1 MACKWMYLNAYK
13 TGFIWK
19 RKERLPNSGTCIV
32 KSITLWVK
40 TGILNGL
47 FHCLLVWTDEAKK
60 LDEAAALPPKEPS
73 TTETDAAIAAA
84 MAATVNG
91 AEIEID
97 EDLFGG
103 DDIDDV
109 EDELE
114 TLDLVDD

>member
-1 MACKWMYLNAYK
+1 
-13 TGFIWK
+13 
-19 RKERLPNSGTCIV
+19 
-32 KSITLWVK
+32 
-40 TGILNGL
+40 
-47 FHCLLVWTDEAKK
+47 
-60 LDEAAALPPKEPS
+60 
-73 TTETDAAIAAA
+73 

-114 TLDLVDD
+114 TLDLVDDQSSVPFSRLNLKKKKNFPERPRIVAIVMKKKNGILHSSGFGILTEIMILGHETLGNSISILIKKQQIAFIYQIYVGKCLVIC

>member
-1 MACKWMYLNAYK
+1 MACKWMFLNAYK

-32 KSITLWVK
+32 KSITLC
-40 TGILNGL
+40 GL

>member
-1 MACKWMYLNAYK
+1 
-13 TGFIWK
+13 
-19 RKERLPNSGTCIV
+19 
-32 KSITLWVK
+32 
-40 TGILNGL
+40 
-47 FHCLLVWTDEAKK
+47 
-60 LDEAAALPPKEPS
+60 
-73 TTETDAAIAAA
+73 

-114 TLDLVDD
+114 TLDLVDDQSICTPPKIKPQKNFPKRPTLGKIVVIVMNKKNN

>member
-1 MACKWMYLNAYK
+1 
-13 TGFIWK
+13 
-19 RKERLPNSGTCIV
+19 
-32 KSITLWVK
+32 
-40 TGILNGL
+40 
-47 FHCLLVWTDEAKK
+47 
-60 LDEAAALPPKEPS
+60 
-73 TTETDAAIAAA
+73 

-97 EDLFGG
+97 EDLFDG

>member
-1 MACKWMYLNAYK
+1 
-13 TGFIWK
+13 
-19 RKERLPNSGTCIV
+19 
-32 KSITLWVK
+32 
-40 TGILNGL
+40 
-47 FHCLLVWTDEAKK
+47 
-60 LDEAAALPPKEPS
+60 
-73 TTETDAAIAAA
+73 

-114 TLDLVDD
+114 TLDLVDDQSSVPFSRLNLKKIKLSRTAQNCCDCDKKKNGILHSSGFEILTEIMILGHETLGNSISILIKKQQIAFIYQIYVGKCLVIC

>member
-1 MACKWMYLNAYK
+1 MACKWMYLDAYK